1 MGKELKKERKSNVF
15 FLFFILLPLFSYGQ
29 GLQRCPAFPDTLKMK
44 QKGSYVLQCFLKGDE
59 HLSIFTTTD
68 GYPLVENKNGE
79 FEYAII
85 DNFGNINSSSI
96 KAKNIGD
103 RTIENRKYLE
113 RIDKKSI
120 LNLKKSS
127 SNASFIDK
135 NTANVANLLMNFP
148 ITGTRNLLVLLID
161 FTDRPFQLANI
172 NFNNLMNQPTYNGT
186 GSFRDYWTATSYG
199 NLTINS
205 TINGWYHAANNMA
218 FYGTNSNGN
227 DTNPRLLVREAID
240 AAENAGTDFSIY
252 DNDGDGK
259 VDGIIVIHAGYGE
272 EAGGG
277 QNTIWSHHWTLGNQS
292 RTYDG
297 VIIDDYAIVP
307 ELRDNEMWG
316 INISNIGVMCHEFG
330 HSLGLPDLY
339 DTNSSNGTSAGIGR
353 WGLMGSGNWNNGGAS
368 PSHLCA
374 WSKIFLGWSN
384 PTLLSSPSSISL
396 SNSVQNNNIYRINTS
411 HSNEY
416 FLLENRQSIGFDIG
430 LPGAG
435 LAIWHINTS
444 KTTSTNISNNDV
456 NADEDLKGVDLEEAD
471 GRNDLDVVVDNR
483 GDNGDLFPGNT
494 QNRTFRDNS
503 NPNSQTY
510 SPIVSINKPIAN
522 IIEASGN
529 VRFDF
534 MGYNPI
540 TGPSTVCTQAT
551 YTIANF
557 PTGAAVQWNV
567 SNNLQIISST
577 GNSVILQSIGVGAG
591 WVEAV
596 ITIFGNNI
604 TLPRYNIQVS
614 PAYAL
619 YAVSYPDNCDEIV
632 LKADVPDNTVI
643 TWTASPNIL
652 IDGYQSPYTKQG
664 NTVSVYSTNN
674 QEGSIQGLT
683 ASGCMVNE
691 FIFTPCLDWS
701 FTSNC
706 EWTSPAP
713 GEPLIA
719 SCSPAYSDAMKYEW
733 YIHTQYLTSTDEPD
747 LHTIEWP
754 CIEGD
759 LNVRAI
765 TPSGATQLTSACSFF
780 PLCYSYS
787 YFTLSPNPASSGSV
801 MVNLD
806 ETNLSK
812 KQNTENTAIESQNK
826 TYEIQ
831 LWNSF
836 GLIKIV
842 RTDMKKYQLD
852 LNGIPAGFYYVLV
865 VKDGKTYR
873 KQLIIK

>member
-1 MGKELKKERKSNVF
+1 LKLRKE
-15 FLFFILLPLFSYGQ
+15 
-29 GLQRCPAFPDTLKMK
+29 D
-44 QKGSYVLQCFLKGDE
+44 D
-59 HLSIFTTTD
+59 
-68 GYPLVENKNGE
+68 
-79 FEYAII
+79 
-85 DNFGNINSSSI
+85 
-96 KAKNIGD
+96 
-103 RTIENRKYLE
+103 
-113 RIDKKSI
+113 
-120 LNLKKSS
+120 
-127 SNASFIDK
+127 
-135 NTANVANLLMNFP
+135 
-148 ITGTRNLLVLLID
+148 LVLLQETKD
-161 FTDRPFQLANI
+161 NLGFTRQFYEQRYKGIKVHHGLYGVHSRDGKIEYIGGEYKKVKNVIVVPSLSEKQALQKALDYIHASKYKWENQNEEKFIKFFKSDSAATYYPKGELLICKDVLKTDSIYRLSYVFDIFSESPFSHKRYYVDAITGDMLNMDDLIFDSNTTGTAATRYSGSQSITTDSYTNGYRLRETRNGVRVE
-172 NFNNLMNQPTYNGT
+172 TYNMNRT
-186 GSFRDYWTATSYG
+186 TNYVNTDFSDNDNNWTATEYNNTNFDNAALDAHWGLEHVYDYWNTVMLRNSLDNQGVPLLNYVHA
-199 NLTINS
+199 NLVDMGYSSNDNAFWDGQRMTFGDGQYTMNPVVALDIVAHETGHGIMTYTAGFGISGENGALNEGFSDIWGAVIENWVTPNNTNNWLIGEQIMKDGTYLRSLSNPKSKNNPDTYHGTYWDSNGEVHKNS
-205 TINGWYHAANNMA
+205 TVMSHW
-218 FYGTNSNGN
+218 FYLLSQGGSGTNDLNNSYSVYGIG
-227 DTNPRLLVREAID
+227 ID
-240 AAENAGTDFSIY
+240 IAA
-252 DNDGDGK
+252 K
-259 VDGIIVIHAGYGE
+259 IVYQA
-272 EAGGG
+272 
-277 QNTIWSHHWTLGNQS
+277 QN
-292 RTYDG
+292 
-297 VIIDDYAIVP
+297 V
-307 ELRDNEMWG
+307 ELRNYPTAQYIDVMTQT
-316 INISNIGVMCHEFG
+316 IRAATDIYGVNSFEVMQVQNAWYAVG
-330 HSLGLPDLY
+330 LGTLP
-339 DTNSSNGTSAGIGR
+339 TQ
-353 WGLMGSGNWNNGGAS
+353 
-368 PSHLCA
+368 
-374 WSKIFLGWSN
+374 
-384 PTLLSSPSSISL
+384 ISL
-396 SNSVQNNNIYRINTS
+396 S
-411 HSNEY
+411 
-416 FLLENRQSIGFDIG
+416 
-430 LPGAG
+430 
-435 LAIWHINTS
+435 
-444 KTTSTNISNNDV
+444 
-456 NADEDLKGVDLEEAD
+456 
-471 GRNDLDVVVDNR
+471 
-483 GDNGDLFPGNT
+483 
-494 QNRTFRDNS
+494 
-503 NPNSQTY
+503 
-510 SPIVSINKPIAN
+510 
-522 IIEASGN
+522 
-529 VRFDF
+529 
-534 MGYNPI
+534 
-540 TGPSTVCTQAT
+540 GPSTLCTTGT
-551 YTIANF
+551 YTISNLPAGV
-557 PTGAAVQWNV
+557 TVQWNV
-567 SNNLQIISST
+567 SNNLQIVSSA
-577 GNSVILQSIGVGAG
+577 GSSVILQSIGAGAG
-591 WVEAV
+591 WIEAV

-619 YAVSYPDNCDEIV
+619 YADSYPNDCDEIV

-683 ASGCMVNE
+683 ASGCLVNE

-812 KQNTENTAIESQNK
+812 KQNTEKTVIESQNK

-852 LNGIPAGFYYVLV
+852 LNGITAGFYYVLV